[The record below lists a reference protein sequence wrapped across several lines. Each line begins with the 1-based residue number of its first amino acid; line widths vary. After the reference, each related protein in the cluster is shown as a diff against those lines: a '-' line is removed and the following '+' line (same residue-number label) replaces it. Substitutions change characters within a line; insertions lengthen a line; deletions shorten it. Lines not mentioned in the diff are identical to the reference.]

1 MNFLVTLSILASGFV
16 LGLKHAVEADHVA
29 AVSTI
34 VGEHKSLASS
44 SLIGGLWGLG
54 HTISLMIAGVAIVW
68 LHINIGSRMS
78 LALEFCV
85 GVMLIV
91 LGVNALRKLRR
102 NGRIHMHVHH
112 HGGREHAHL
121 HIHQARGD
129 EELHS
134 HHGLKLGAKPVVIGM
149 VHGFAGSAALMLL
162 ILSTIQ
168 HAMVALAYVLIFGI
182 GSTGGMMIM
191 SALVGLP
198 ARLTAKRFSRA
209 NLLLRGAAAI
219 FSLSLGLFMTYEIGF
234 RGELFR

>member
-1 MNFLVTLSILASGFV
+1 
-16 LGLKHAVEADHVA
+16 
-29 AVSTI
+29 
-34 VGEHKSLASS
+34 
-44 SLIGGLWGLG
+44 
-54 HTISLMIAGVAIVW
+54 
-68 LHINIGSRMS
+68 
-78 LALEFCV
+78 
-85 GVMLIV
+85 MLIV